1 MHKVGLQAA
10 QNEFN
15 RKTAERQDADA
26 ATSLERIGRRFVE
39 RQSIK

>member
-1 MHKVGLQAA
+1 METRINAQGGFEAA

-26 ATSLERIGRRFVE
+26 ATSLQSIGRTICR
-39 RQSIK
+39 